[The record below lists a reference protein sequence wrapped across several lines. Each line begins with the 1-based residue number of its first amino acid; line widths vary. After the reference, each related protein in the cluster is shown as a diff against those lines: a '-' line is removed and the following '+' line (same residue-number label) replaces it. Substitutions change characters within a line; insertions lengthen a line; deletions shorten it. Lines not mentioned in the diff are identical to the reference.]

1 MNGFNFFLKFNF
13 SFTPPQKENYQP
25 GSGIL
30 MYNFRIK
37 LVNIIPN
44 LHWRKHCSFAK
55 YKIDYELHNRNF
67 CKANFRFKG

>member
-25 GSGIL
+25 SSGIL

-44 LHWRKHCSFAK
+44 FIGENIVPLQNIK
-55 YKIDYELHNRNF
+55 
-67 CKANFRFKG
+67 